1 MVASEAQKRATA
13 KWSANPENAHMLRR
27 AKDKYRRSNWERYL
41 EQQRKN
47 NMFAY
52 AKKLGYTSLE
62 EYIYDNSLCCVRKL
76 FLESPLRDPL
86 KVFEK

>member
-27 AKDKYRRSNWERYL
+27 ANDKYRRKNWEKYL

-62 EYIYDNSLCCVRKL
+62 DYVYDNSLFYVRKL
-76 FLESPLRDPL
+76 F
-86 KVFEK
+86 VEKSVGRSVKSI

>member
-13 KWSANPENAHMLRR
+13 RWSANPENAHMLRR

-47 NMFAY
+47 NMFPTP
-52 AKKLGYTSLE
+52 K
-62 EYIYDNSLCCVRKL
+62 N
-76 FLESPLRDPL
+76 
-86 KVFEK
+86 

>member
-13 KWSANPENAHMLRR
+13 KWSANPGNAHMLRR

-76 FLESPLRDPL
+76 FLEQSVGRSV
-86 KVFEK
+86 KSI